1 MQLLNNYIRL
11 NLGRLFKTPKK
22 LVFLIILPLV
32 LYSLGVFL
40 TAQTQGLPLFEFGE
54 YYLICAIVF
63 SLLINSY
70 LYLSR
75 NMSNDK
81 NNHFD
86 VLLRNHKKYF
96 LFNLSY
102 VVVSG
107 IIILFTTILLF
118 ILSWFYGGLVWSPLR
133 YIALLLFTF
142 IGFLSFS
149 LFGITVSLA
158 PRKYFSLVG
167 YVTLFV
173 AFLSGLF
180 LPLESLTTFIAPV
193 MRVIPVYSLADIG
206 WQFIFFRA
214 YEGMDFAFLGLWT
227 LGFFSV
233 ALIFYPQA
241 SEYSTNKNSKKPS
254 KK

>member
-1 MQLLNNYIRL
+1 M
-11 NLGRLFKTPKK
+11 
-22 LVFLIILPLV
+22 
-32 LYSLGVFL
+32 GVFL
-40 TAQTQGLPLFEFGE
+40 TAQTQGMPLFEFGE
-54 YYLICAIVF
+54 YYLICSIVF
-63 SLLINSY
+63 SILINSY

-75 NMSNDK
+75 NMLNDQ

-107 IIILFTTILLF
+107 LIVFLTILLLF
-118 ILSWFYGGLVWSPLR
+118 VLSWFYGGLVWSPLR
-133 YIALLLFTF
+133 YLAFLFF
-142 IGFLSFS
+142 AFLGFVAFSF
-149 LFGITVSLA
+149 FGITVSLA
-158 PRKYFSLVG
+158 PRKYFALIG

-180 LPLESLTTFIAPV
+180 LPMESLTTFIAPV
-193 MRVIPVYSLADIG
+193 MRVIPIYSLANIG
-206 WQFIFFRA
+206 WQFIFFRL
-214 YEGMDFAFLGLWT
+214 YQPIDFAFLGLWT
-227 LGFFSV
+227 LGFLSV

-241 SEYSTNKNSKKPS
+241 SEYSINKSPS